1 MVLIAL
7 SGMGYC
13 NKATGNAV
21 YEVYGNVY
29 HFLFD
34 ERLRLLPREA
44 WKDCP
49 DIHLAIAFVPRI
61 CYNDATN
68 LQGGIMQATRTEMV
82 RARIS
87 PELKASA
94 EGILSSLGMNPSQ
107 AIVLFYK
114 QIELHNGLP
123 FDLRIPPRPLHN
135 MAAMTDDQLAAEL
148 QKGLDSA
155 RAGRCRSAAEARAEF
170 KRRHAVGKRV

>member
-1 MVLIAL
+1 
-7 SGMGYC
+7 
-13 NKATGNAV
+13 
-21 YEVYGNVY
+21 
-29 HFLFD
+29 
-34 ERLRLLPREA
+34 
-44 WKDCP
+44 
-49 DIHLAIAFVPRI
+49 
-61 CYNDATN
+61 
-68 LQGGIMQATRTEMV
+68 MQATRTEMV

-87 PELKASA
+87 PDLKASA

-170 KRRHAVGKRV
+170 KRRHAGWTAGRASTATTINSTIRGS

>member
-1 MVLIAL
+1 
-7 SGMGYC
+7 
-13 NKATGNAV
+13 
-21 YEVYGNVY
+21 
-29 HFLFD
+29 
-34 ERLRLLPREA
+34 
-44 WKDCP
+44 
-49 DIHLAIAFVPRI
+49 
-61 CYNDATN
+61 
-68 LQGGIMQATRTEMV
+68 MQATRTEMV

-87 PELKASA
+87 PDLKASA

-155 RAGRCRSAAEARAEF
+155 RAGRCRSVAEARAEF